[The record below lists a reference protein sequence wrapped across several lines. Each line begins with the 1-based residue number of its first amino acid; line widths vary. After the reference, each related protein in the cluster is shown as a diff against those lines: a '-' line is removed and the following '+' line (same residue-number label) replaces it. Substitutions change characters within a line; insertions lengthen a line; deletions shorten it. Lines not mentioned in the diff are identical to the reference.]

1 MKYLTPILYGIIIGR
16 WLLAVKGRLSA
27 GKVEDRY
34 AVVGMHSSKDE
45 YIFVGRSTDKSKA
58 LDATNHIEDNSM
70 CYIGICYD
78 LCDPGDRDEFESKPF
93 STFME
98 AIDTKVIEEARD
110 ML

>member
-1 MKYLTPILYGIIIGR
+1 MKIVQNIFYGIIISH
-16 WLLAVKGRLSA
+16 WLLNVKGRLCA

-34 AVVGMHSSKDE
+34 AVVGLHSSKDE

-58 LDATNHIEDNSM
+58 LDSTNHIEDNSM

-78 LCDPGDRDEFESKPF
+78 LCDPGDRNEFESKPF

-98 AIDTKVIEEARD
+98 AIDAKVIEEARE

>member
-1 MKYLTPILYGIIIGR
+1 MKSLQWIVYGVIIGH
-16 WLLAVKGRLSA
+16 WLTNVKGRLCA

-34 AVVGMHSSKDE
+34 AVVGMHSSKNE
-45 YIFVGRSTDKSKA
+45 FIFVGRSTDKSKA
-58 LDATNHIEDNSM
+58 LDATNHIEENSM

-78 LCDPGDRDEFESKPF
+78 LCDPGDRDEFESKLF

-98 AIDTKVIEEARD
+98 AIDANVIEEARE